1 MAFFKPAVKTQGFIL
16 VQLSSPFCL
25 LSLPPRVLRR
35 RLKIRL
41 LPGRL
46 RATFSLRAG
55 QGSRNWLKGNCI
67 NVHDWWLGWGSN
79 KTYCLSKH
87 IEIYK
92 YKALDSAK
100 SHNHYQRG
108 LLKDRWQQPET
119 FLPEM
124 HFPFQTTF
132 QTFELSTNDKSARH
146 KFYKMVDWQC
156 FKFIQNLKSF
166 WKTTIVFLKRGCSSR
181 QKRCNLLRQVDSK
194 TVPKQP
200 NQLRD
205 EGILAN
211 EKRWNADR
219 LCNTERWNGKEC
231 KM

>member
-1 MAFFKPAVKTQGFIL
+1 MP
-16 VQLSSPFCL
+16 SCL

-41 LPGRL
+41 LPRRL
-46 RATFSLRAG
+46 RTTFSLRAG

-67 NVHDWWLGWGSN
+67 NVHDGLGWGSN

-87 IEIYK
+87 LEIYK

-124 HFPFQTTF
+124 HFPSQTTF

-166 WKTTIVFLKRGCSSR
+166 WNNNCVFKAGVHWCSFR
-181 QKRCNLLRQVDSK
+181 QKGAICYRKLTRK
-194 TVPKQP
+194 
-200 NQLRD
+200 
-205 EGILAN
+205 
-211 EKRWNADR
+211 
-219 LCNTERWNGKEC
+219 
-231 KM
+231 